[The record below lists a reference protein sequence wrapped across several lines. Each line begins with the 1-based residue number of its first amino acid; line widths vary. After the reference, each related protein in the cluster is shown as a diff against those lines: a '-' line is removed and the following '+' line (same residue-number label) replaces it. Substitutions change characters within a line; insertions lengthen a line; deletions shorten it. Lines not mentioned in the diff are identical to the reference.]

1 VIVAVM
7 LANDSPY
14 EIANV
19 VLRKMG
25 LYALYLTSS
34 NTLSSFRIFFTLY
47 DLPLL
52 SNEPPDEMGMYLA
65 YHVFVN
71 YGGR

>member
-1 VIVAVM
+1 M

-25 LYALYLTSS
+25 LYALYLASS
-34 NTLSSFRIFFTLY
+34 NTWNRSKR
-47 DLPLL
+47 
-52 SNEPPDEMGMYLA
+52 M
-65 YHVFVN
+65 
-71 YGGR
+71 RKR